1 MNNENNSII
10 KLNQNENIIALG
22 RVGYDL
28 AKLERG
34 MTSYGTVSKLLNK
47 ININEIA
54 ENASNYSMLYADK
67 IIREKQE
74 KN

>member
-28 AKLERG
+28 AKLERR

-54 ENASNYSMLYADK
+54 ENASNYSMLYVDK